1 MDCES
6 RDSRTLRL
14 LGSGGMERLASAT
27 VMVAGV
33 GGVGG
38 YCLEMLARSGVGN
51 LVIIDSDAVAP
62 SNINRQLIAMTD
74 TVGQPKTELWRQ
86 RILSINP
93 EARVTAIESFITT
106 DNAGELLTA
115 YRPDFLADAIDTVA
129 PKCRLIECAVAM
141 RISLISSMGA
151 GGRLDPSRVRYAT
164 LAETREDGLA
174 RAVRE
179 RLKRKIDIGRLRVVF
194 SDEAPRRNAIVELDL
209 PNKRSSYGTLATIP
223 AIFGIYMANHIIR
236 KITGC

>member
-1 MDCES
+1 M
-6 RDSRTLRL
+6 
-14 LGSGGMERLASAT
+14 
-27 VMVAGV
+27 
-33 GGVGG
+33 
-38 YCLEMLARSGVGN
+38 
-51 LVIIDSDAVAP
+51 
-62 SNINRQLIAMTD
+62 
-74 TVGQPKTELWRQ
+74 
-86 RILSINP
+86 
-93 EARVTAIESFITT
+93 
-106 DNAGELLTA
+106 
-115 YRPDFLADAIDTVA
+115 A

-141 RISLISSMGA
+141 RIPLISSMGA